1 MHYFKNNL
9 LILPLLVSLIVSAF
23 VSAQEE
29 AEETAQAST
38 ITELLQLVKEGK
50 TKEQSINNQREQDFL
65 ANKNKQA
72 SILAAEKRE
81 LARQEK
87 IADTLEAEYKKN
99 EEILRV
105 KEEAYQK

>member
-50 TKEQSINNQREQDFL
+50 TK
-65 ANKNKQA
+65 
-72 SILAAEKRE
+72 
-81 LARQEK
+81 
-87 IADTLEAEYKKN
+87 
-99 EEILRV
+99 
-105 KEEAYQK
+105 

>member
-1 MHYFKNNL
+1 MHIYKNKLIIFPL
-9 LILPLLVSLIVSAF
+9 LISIILSAF
-23 VSAQEE
+23 VSSHED
-29 AEETAQAST
+29 AEESVQAST
-38 ITELLQLVKEGK
+38 ISELLQLVKEGK
-50 TKEQSINNQREQDFL
+50 TKEQSINNQREKEFL

-105 KEEAYQK
+105 KEEAY